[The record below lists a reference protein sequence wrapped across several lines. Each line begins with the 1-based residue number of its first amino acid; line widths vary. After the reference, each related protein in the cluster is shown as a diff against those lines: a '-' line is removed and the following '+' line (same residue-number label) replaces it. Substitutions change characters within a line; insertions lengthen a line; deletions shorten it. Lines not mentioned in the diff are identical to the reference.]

1 MGPRV
6 IYIPFLLANTILGK
20 PVLSERP
27 LNKFL
32 SVRERNHY
40 PESSEEELIFENDCQ
55 WKPGEHFRN
64 SSLGCKKV

>member
-1 MGPRV
+1 MGPRI

-32 SVRERNHY
+32 SVREGIII
-40 PESSEEELIFENDCQ
+40 L
-55 WKPGEHFRN
+55 
-64 SSLGCKKV
+64 KVQRKN